1 MEMDQGR
8 VVYGRGPTT
17 EEEEQVERIRRRA
30 HEIWEE
36 EGRPEGYCEEHWRR
50 AEQDILS
57 GHQK

>member
-36 EGRPEGYCEEHWRR
+36 EGRPEGYHEEHWRR